1 MKKID
6 YSALLLLAPILL
18 VLYFGY
24 VWQGYQ
30 LDDALI
36 YLRYIKNV
44 HEGHGLVYNPGERFN
59 GLTSP
64 FFTFVM
70 LLASFFYGNLQLLSV
85 VISALFLLA
94 TAYFSAKLFARSR
107 YGELITIILIVSFK
121 YFYTTIGMETT
132 LFLFLIVSSLYLYK
146 IDSDFFVIT
155 LALLIITRSE
165 GIFLAIPICID
176 YLIRYKKIPNLIYLV
191 SGLVIVALPFIFN
204 KWYYGDFLA
213 VTGSAKIG
221 QGKSGFWGYGQIFL
235 QVESLFVFFSNIRW
249 VAYALLALA
258 GLGFI
263 LLRNNRI
270 AILSLI
276 FVLLLLGFYG
286 LLNIPNYHWYYAP
299 FFLFTLIF
307 ASFAVEWL
315 TLKYWQ
321 AKGIV
326 PKILVIL
333 ALIIPMSFYFKN
345 TMPWES
351 NGRHESYAQI
361 GMWIKANTPPN
372 VSVAMVEVGTV
383 GWYADR
389 HIIDILGL
397 TNPYNADYIAKG
409 DADSW
414 PIHYQPDYI
423 LIHNPLWIHET
434 IAKPLEDSGAYA
446 PVANFNIPGY
456 TMLYKTGKLADEEI
470 AKIPAVYKASQ
481 KK

>member
-1 MKKID
+1 MKKVD
-6 YSALLLLAPILL
+6 FSTLLLLSPILL

-36 YLRYIKNV
+36 YLRYIKNF

-64 FFTFVM
+64 FFTFVI
-70 LLASFFYGNLQLLSV
+70 LLTSFFYENLQLLSV
-85 VISALFLLA
+85 VISALFLFA
-94 TAYFSAKLFARSR
+94 TAYFSAKLFARSQ
-107 YGELITIILIVSFK
+107 YGGLITIILIVSFK

-132 LFLFLIVSSLYLYK
+132 LFLFLIVLSLYLYK

-155 LALLIITRSE
+155 LALLVITRTA
-165 GIFLAIPICID
+165 GIFLAAPICID
-176 YLIRYKKIPNLIYLV
+176 YLIRFKKIPKRSYLV

-221 QGKSGFWGYGQIFL
+221 QGKSGFWGYGWISL
-235 QVESLFVFFSNIRW
+235 QVDSLFVFFSNLRSI
-249 VAYALLALA
+249 AYALLALA

-299 FFLFTLIF
+299 FFLFSLIF
-307 ASFAVEWL
+307 ASFAIEWL
-315 TLKYWQ
+315 TLKCWQ
-321 AKGIV
+321 AKGIA
-326 PKILVIL
+326 PKSLVIL
-333 ALIIPMSFYFKN
+333 ALIIPMSLYFKN

-361 GMWIKANTPPN
+361 GMWLKANTPPN

-397 TNPYNADYIAKG
+397 TNPYNADFIAKG

-423 LIHNPLWIHET
+423 LIHKPLWIHET
-434 IAKPLEDSGAYA
+434 IAKPLEESGAYA
-446 PVANFNIPGY
+446 SVANFNIPGY
-456 TMLYKTGKLADEEI
+456 AMLHKTGKLTDEEI
-470 AKIPAVYKASQ
+470 AKMPAAYKASQ

>member
-6 YSALLLLAPILL
+6 YSALLLLAPILI
-18 VLYFGY
+18 VMYFGY

-36 YLRYIKNV
+36 YLRYIKNI

-64 FFTFVM
+64 LFTFVI
-70 LLASFFYGNLQLLSV
+70 LLTSFFYGNLQLVSV
-85 VISALFLLA
+85 AISVLFLLA

-132 LFLFLIVSSLYLYK
+132 LFLFLIVLSLYLYK
-146 IDSDFFVIT
+146 SNSDYFVIT
-155 LALLIITRSE
+155 LALLVITRSE
-165 GIFLAIPICID
+165 GIFLAAPICID
-176 YLIRYKKIPNLIYLV
+176 YLIRHKKIPKLSYLV
-191 SGLVIVALPFIFN
+191 SGLVILALPFIFN

-221 QGKSGFWGYGQIFL
+221 QGKSGFWGYGWIFL
-235 QVESLFVFFSNIRW
+235 QVDYLFIFFSNIRSI
-249 VAYALLALA
+249 AYALLALA
-258 GLGFI
+258 GLGLI
-263 LLRNNRI
+263 LLRNDRI

-276 FVLLLLGFYG
+276 FALLLLGFYG

-307 ASFAVEWL
+307 ASFTVEWF
-315 TLKYWQ
+315 TLMCWK
-321 AKGIV
+321 AKGITL
-326 PKILVIL
+326 KSLVIL

-361 GMWIKANTPPN
+361 GVWLKANTPPN

-397 TNPYNADYIAKG
+397 TNPYNADFIAKG

-434 IAKPLEDSGAYA
+434 IAKPLEDAGAYA
-446 PVANFNIPGY
+446 PVASFNIPGY

>member
-1 MKKID
+1 MKKVD
-6 YSALLLLAPILL
+6 YSALLLLSPILL
-18 VLYFGY
+18 ALYFGY
-24 VWQGYQ
+24 IWQGYQ

-64 FFTFVM
+64 FFTFVI
-70 LLASFFYGNLQLLSV
+70 LLTSFFYENLQLLSV

-132 LFLFLIVSSLYLYK
+132 LFLFLIVLSLYLYK
-146 IDSDFFVIT
+146 IDSDYFVIT
-155 LALLIITRSE
+155 LALLVITRSE
-165 GIFLAIPICID
+165 GIFLAAPICID
-176 YLIRYKKIPNLIYLV
+176 YLIRYKKIPKLSYV
-191 SGLVIVALPFIFN
+191 VGGLVILVLPFIFN
-204 KWYYGDFLA
+204 KFYYGDFLA

-221 QGKSGFWGYGQIFL
+221 QGKSGFWGYGWIFL
-235 QVESLFVFFSNIRW
+235 QVDSLFIFFSNIRSI
-249 VAYALLALA
+249 AYALLALA

-276 FVLLLLGFYG
+276 FSLLLLGFYG

-315 TLKYWQ
+315 TLKCWQ
-321 AKGIV
+321 AKGIA
-326 PKILVIL
+326 PKSIAILT
-333 ALIIPMSFYFKN
+333 LIVLMGFYFKN

-351 NGRHESYAQI
+351 GGKHVSYVKS
-361 GMWIKANTPPN
+361 GEWLKANTPPN
-372 VSVAMVEVGTV
+372 ASVAMVEVGTV

-389 HIIDILGL
+389 RIIDILGL
-397 TNPYNADYIAKG
+397 TNPYNADFIAKG

-434 IAKPLEDSGAYA
+434 IAKPLEDAGAYA
-446 PVANFNIPGY
+446 PVASFNIPGY

>member
-1 MKKID
+1 MKKVD
-6 YSALLLLAPILL
+6 YSTILLLSPILL

-24 VWQGYQ
+24 IWQGYQ

-36 YLRYIKNV
+36 YLRYIKNF

-64 FFTFVM
+64 FFTFAI
-70 LLASFFYGNLQLLSV
+70 LLTSFFYGNLQLLSV
-85 VISALFLLA
+85 VMSALFLIA
-94 TAYFSAKLFARSR
+94 TAYISAKLFARSR
-107 YGELITIILIVSFK
+107 YGELLTIILIVSFK

-132 LFLFLIVSSLYLYK
+132 LFLFLIVLSLYLYK
-146 IDSDFFVIT
+146 INSDYFVIT
-155 LALLIITRSE
+155 LALLVITRSE
-165 GIFLAIPICID
+165 GIFLAAPICID
-176 YLIRYKKIPNLIYLV
+176 YLIRYKKIPKLSCLV
-191 SGLVIVALPFIFN
+191 SGLVILALPFIFN
-204 KWYYGDFLA
+204 KFYYGDFLA

-221 QGKSGFWGYGQIFL
+221 QGKSGFWGYGWIFL
-235 QVESLFVFFSNIRW
+235 QVDSLFIFFSNIRSI
-249 VAYALLALA
+249 AYALLALA

-276 FVLLLLGFYG
+276 FVTLLLGFYG

-315 TLKYWQ
+315 TLKCWQ
-321 AKGIV
+321 AKGIA
-326 PKILVIL
+326 PKS
-333 ALIIPMSFYFKN
+333 LIILTLIILMGFYFKN

-351 NGRHESYAQI
+351 GGKHVSYVQI
-361 GMWIKANTPPN
+361 GKWLKANTPPN
-372 VSVAMVEVGTV
+372 ASVAMVEVGTV

-389 HIIDILGL
+389 RIIDILGL
-397 TNPYNADYIAKG
+397 TNPYNADFIAKG

-434 IAKPLEDSGAYA
+434 IAKPLEDAGAYT
-446 PVANFNIPGY
+446 PVAGFSIPGY
-456 TMLYKTGKLADEEI
+456 MMLYKTGKLADEEI
-470 AKIPAVYKASQ
+470 AKIPAAYKVSQ

>member
-6 YSALLLLAPILL
+6 YSALLLLAPILI

-64 FFTFVM
+64 FFTFVI
-70 LLASFFYGNLQLLSV
+70 LLTSFFYSNLQLLSV
-85 VISALFLLA
+85 LISALFLLA
-94 TAYFSAKLFARSR
+94 TAYFSAKLFARSQ
-107 YGELITIILIVSFK
+107 YGGLITIILIVSFK

-132 LFLFLIVSSLYLYK
+132 LFLFLIVLSLYLYK
-146 IDSDFFVIT
+146 INSDYFVIT
-155 LALLIITRSE
+155 LALLAITRSE
-165 GIFLAIPICID
+165 GIFLAAPICID
-176 YLIRYKKIPNLIYLV
+176 YLIRYKKIPKLSYLV
-191 SGLVIVALPFIFN
+191 SGLVILALPFIFN

-213 VTGSAKIG
+213 VTGSAKVG
-221 QGKSGFWGYGQIFL
+221 QGKSGFWGYGWIFL
-235 QVESLFVFFSNIRW
+235 QVDSLFVFFSNLRW
-249 VAYALLALA
+249 IAYTILALA

-307 ASFAVEWL
+307 ASFAIEWL
-315 TLKYWQ
+315 IVKCWQ
-321 AKGIV
+321 TKGISL
-326 PKILVIL
+326 KSLAIL

-351 NGRHESYAQI
+351 NGKHVSYIQI
-361 GMWIKANTPPN
+361 GGWLKANTPPN
-372 VSVAMVEVGTV
+372 ASVAMVEVGTV

-389 HIIDILGL
+389 RIIDILGL
-397 TNPYNADYIAKG
+397 TNPHNADYIAKG

-423 LIHNPLWIHET
+423 LDHNPIWIHET
-434 IAKPLEDSGAYA
+434 VVQYLEDAGAYA
-446 PVANFNIPGY
+446 PVAQFQFPGY
-456 TMLYKTGKLADEEI
+456 ALLQKTGKYSDSEI
-470 AKIPAVYKASQ
+470 AQMPAAFKASQ